1 MKKKLNILG
10 ELIAELQG
18 VKSKEFL
25 VRKMAS
31 FMYREF
37 RSASVEISWGIG
49 ATTKVYSSTRQDNE
63 FDLRVTD
70 RDINQSAF
78 SEVLSNG
85 QALVSEVQDEIDA
98 DLFME
103 ERKAVELFASQLV
116 ILPLYEGDDI
126 NGFLSFYLL
135 EEHDLAG
142 LSELFQHILNLTTL
156 MLKQC
161 DLNNQLTKISRKG
174 FKLYRQ
180 MRENLEDVI
189 YKGEAEAA
197 GYERQ
202 KVLRESRLAS
212 QCSTPVYITGEE
224 GTDKEE
230 VARYIHRLRTHDK
243 EPMLIFDCANV
254 PVNKQTELL
263 FGTVV
268 SSDKPGYLDK
278 ALSGSLYIINADQMI
293 PECQE
298 ALMEVLETG
307 AEEKV
312 QIMISGELEKA
323 EMAGDFDSE
332 LLDMVSEM
340 NIEVPPLRDC
350 REDLAIISKK
360 YCKEL
365 ASKLKLPV
373 PKMGRKFLHALLAAE
388 WKGNHKEL
396 KAFLERS
403 MICSPGKDLMIPEGF
418 AEQGGIPVVRTAESL
433 KESIKRNIVDALKK
447 TRGKVYGDDGAA
459 VLLGLNPSTL
469 QSKMRKLGIKKKS
482 YKMV

>member
-10 ELIAELQG
+10 EMIEDLQG

-25 VRKMAS
+25 VRKMAH
-31 FMYREF
+31 FMYRNF

-49 ATTKVYSSTRQDNE
+49 ATTKVYSSTRIDE
-63 FDLRVTD
+63 TFDLRVTD

-78 SEVLSNG
+78 SEVLANG
-85 QALVSEVQDEIDA
+85 QAMVSEVQDEID
-98 DLFME
+98 DNLFME

-135 EEHDLAG
+135 EHQDLAS
-142 LSELFQHILNLTTL
+142 LSELFQHIINLTTL
-156 MLKQC
+156 LLKQC
-161 DLNNQLTKISRKG
+161 DLNNKLTVISRKG

-197 GYERQ
+197 GQERQ
-202 KVLRESRLAS
+202 KILRECRLAS
-212 QCSTPVYITGEE
+212 QCTTPVYITGEE

-230 VARYIHRLRTHDK
+230 VARYIHRLRTFDK
-243 EPMLIFDCANV
+243 EPFLIFDCGNV
-254 PVNKQTELL
+254 PANQQREIL
-263 FGTVV
+263 FGSFV
-268 SSDKPGYLDK
+268 SSSKPGYLDK
-278 ALSGSLYIINADQMI
+278 CLSGSLFIVNADKMI

-298 ALMEVLETG
+298 TLTELLESG

-312 QIMISGELEKA
+312 QIMLSGKLEKA
-323 EMAGDFDSE
+323 EMEGDFDSE
-332 LLDMVSEM
+332 LFDMVSELE
-340 NIEVPPLRDC
+340 IEVPALRNC
-350 REDLAIISKK
+350 REDLPLISKK
-360 YCKEL
+360 YCREL
-365 ASKLKLPV
+365 AAKLKLPN
-373 PKMGRKFLHALLAAE
+373 PKMSRKFLHAILASE
-388 WKGNHKEL
+388 WKGNHREL
-396 KAFLERS
+396 KSFLEKS
-403 MICSPGKDLMIPEGF
+403 MICSPGKELLIPEGF

-433 KESIKRNIVDALKK
+433 NESIKRNIVDALRK
-447 TRGKVYGDDGAA
+447 TRGKVYGEDGAA
-459 VLLGLNPSTL
+459 ALLNLNPSTL